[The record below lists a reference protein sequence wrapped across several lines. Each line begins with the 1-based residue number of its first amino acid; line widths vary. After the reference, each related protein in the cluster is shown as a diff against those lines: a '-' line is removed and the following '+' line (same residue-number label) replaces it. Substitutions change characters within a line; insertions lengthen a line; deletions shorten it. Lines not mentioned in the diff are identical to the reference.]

1 MKLFYLRTALVLLV
15 GGLTGCGPDIQALHD
30 EVMVIHDE
38 VMPRM
43 GEMHQ
48 LRLSLENQMGDLDS
62 VSARPYRDAIK
73 SLREGE
79 DMMWTW
85 MNEYKR
91 PTSSTPESIQY
102 LKDQKVIIS
111 TVADKMTTSIDQ
123 AKSLIQ

>member
-1 MKLFYLRTALVLLV
+1 MLVSV
-15 GGLTGCGPDIQALHD
+15 GLAGCGADINDMHD
-30 EVMVIHDE
+30 DVMVVHDE

-48 LRLSLENQMGDLDS
+48 LRLSLERQMNDLDS
-62 VSARPYRDAIK
+62 ISALPYLDAIQ

-91 PTSSTPESIQY
+91 PTSATPESVQY
-102 LKDQKVIIS
+102 LNEQMEVIS
-111 TVADKMTTSIDQ
+111 AVAVKMTSAIEQGKTLT
-123 AKSLIQ
+123 K